1 MKCRFQC
8 TLEMLRYCC
17 PVEIFFGILC
27 VNLPCPKSKHSKS
40 IKIKKNLK
48 KIKKKL
54 KKLKKNF
61 LKIFIDLKPASILF

>member
-8 TLEMLRYCC
+8 TLEMLKYCC

-48 KIKKKL
+48 KLKKIKKIKKKFF
-54 KKLKKNF
+54 KNF
-61 LKIFIDLKPASILF
+61 Y